1 MNFQGCFTSL
11 TLPVTAVK
19 MNPLC
24 HTRERYALQSN
35 GKIKL
40 NKSRRQMTNGE
51 WEHWPVHQ
59 SGAVTTRGPYKIYT
73 ECVVVVSVCRDK
85 SNTPSPPP
93 GESSC
98 MTDSQCSSHLTVAN
112 SGSWSATVLLLVL
125 LYVSGDR
132 SGGGCSLLWQVIWVI
147 HLEIW
152 APYLEKTRS
161 ACDAHTFKRTLTTE
175 S

>member
-1 MNFQGCFTSL
+1 MIDFQGCFTSL

-19 MNPLC
+19 INPLC
-24 HTRERYALQSN
+24 HTQERYALQSN

-40 NKSRRQMTNGE
+40 NKSRRQMTNRE
-51 WEHWPVHQ
+51 WEHWPAHQ
-59 SGAVTTRGPYKIYT
+59 SGPVTTRAPYKIYT
-73 ECVVVVSVCRDK
+73 ECVVVVSACWDK

-98 MTDSQCSSHLTVAN
+98 MTDLRCSSHLTVVSKCN
-112 SGSWSATVLLLVL
+112 STLV
-125 LYVSGDR
+125 YVSGGR
-132 SGGGCSLLWQVIWVI
+132 SGGGCSLFWQAIWVI

-152 APYLEKTRS
+152 APHLEKTPS
-161 ACDAHTFKRTLTTE
+161 ACGAHTFKRMLTTE